1 MNRKKAKFN
10 VVDIAIAVLCPYC
23 GSPAKALSDGDSV
36 WTLADVK
43 RDCLKY
49 IACSACGEEFMLP
62 TKLIDVLF
70 MTSSAPVSE
79 SAAPVVT
86 DTEIIC
92 GDCSGDG
99 HEPRRTL
106 LTKDNRC
113 SACGGQNY
121 TLAAKLQ
128 PTGAD
133 AGQPQQPT
141 N

>member
-1 MNRKKAKFN
+1 MNLRKAKFN
-10 VVDIAIAVLCPYC
+10 VVDISIAVLCPYC
-23 GSPAKALSDGDSV
+23 GAPAKALSDGDCV

-43 RDCLKY
+43 RDGLKLVK
-49 IACSACGEEFMLP
+49 CSVCWKVFSLP
-62 TKLIDVLF
+62 SKLIDVLF

-86 DTEIIC
+86 GTEIIC
-92 GDCSGDG
+92 GDCSGDQ

-121 TLAAKLQ
+121 TLAARLQ
-128 PTGAD
+128 ANEER
-133 AGQPQQPT
+133 AAK
-141 N
+141 